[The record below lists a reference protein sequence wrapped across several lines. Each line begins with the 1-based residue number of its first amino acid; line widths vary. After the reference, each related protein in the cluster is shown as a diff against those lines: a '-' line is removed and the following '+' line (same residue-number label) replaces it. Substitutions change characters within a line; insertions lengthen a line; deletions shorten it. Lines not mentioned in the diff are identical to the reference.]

1 MMLLRTIKLH
11 RSQEETVRMEVDKG
25 RLKLALKITL
35 KYPRSFI
42 EMHEKWPKGKCGFE
56 EGGLGGSSFFRK
68 GVIFWGSVQ

>member
-11 RSQEETVRMEVDKG
+11 RSQEQTVRMEIDKG
-25 RLKLALKITL
+25 RLKLALKIIL

-42 EMHEKWPKGKCGFE
+42 EMHEKCPKGKCGFG
-56 EGGLGGSSFFRK
+56 EGRGSSFFRK